1 LFGGDVSMLMEEQ
14 VISMTEKRSYC
25 RGKSMAL
32 RKKGRWDCDVARRS
46 RAANEVAGGEE
57 WNGMRLC
64 GNTDDVADRS
74 GGVDQPDE
82 NFFDNRRVF

>member
-1 LFGGDVSMLMEEQ
+1 LRQIVVGDVLMLMEER
-14 VISMTEKRSYC
+14 VVSMTEKRPYC

-32 RKKGRWDCDVARRS
+32 GEKGRWDCDVARRS

-64 GNTDDVADRS
+64 GKTDDVADRF
-74 GGVDQPDE
+74 GGVD
-82 NFFDNRRVF
+82 